1 MKTIAEIKNLIAAK
15 KDFLLSRFGI
25 AHLVVYGSY
34 AKGKATDSSDL
45 DLMYELAEGRGMTLT
60 RLQNL
65 EQFLR
70 DLLQVENIEL
80 VRKQFMEPIIS
91 AAVQKEGIAIF

>member
-1 MKTIAEIKNLIAAK
+1 MKTIAEIQDLIAAK

-45 DLMYELAEGRGMTLT
+45 DLMYELADGCGMTLT

-65 EQFLR
+65 EQFFR
-70 DLLQVENIEL
+70 DLLQVDKIEL

-91 AAVQKEGIAIF
+91 AAVQKEGVAIF